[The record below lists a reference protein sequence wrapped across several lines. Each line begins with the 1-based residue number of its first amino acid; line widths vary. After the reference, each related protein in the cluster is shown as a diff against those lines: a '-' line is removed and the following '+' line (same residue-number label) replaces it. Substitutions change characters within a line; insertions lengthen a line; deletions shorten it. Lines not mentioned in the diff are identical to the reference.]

1 MRVIPKPPRFTWKD
15 ATAQLRDVFDIP
27 SPRVLSWSS
36 DATNNSVKAEYIIEE
51 KTPGL
56 RLGSLWNKWPREL
69 KLRLINQVVDME
81 NELANVGFDKQG
93 CIYFKEDLRSLVGE
107 AEDIHAHNVDCDRFS
122 VRPLTTNELW
132 SGTSMSMKL
141 DRGPWKDAPEYTRAI
156 GQNEMAWIKAH
167 TVPRMNFTSRTR
179 TESFLKMVLPI

>member
-1 MRVIPKPPRFTWKD
+1 
-15 ATAQLRDVFDIP
+15 
-27 SPRVLSWSS
+27 LSWSS
-36 DATNNSVKAEYIIEE
+36 DATNNSVEAEYIIEE

-69 KLRLINQVVDME
+69 KLQLINQVVDME

-107 AEDIHAHNVDCDRFS
+107 AEDIHAHNVDCNVFDRFS

-141 DRGPWKDAPEYTRAI
+141 DRGPCKYLTYRISISLFLILPHAQGKTRLNTLA
-156 GQNEMAWIKAH
+156 QSA
-167 TVPRMNFTSRTR
+167 RMKWRGSRHIL
-179 TESFLKMVLPI
+179 FLE